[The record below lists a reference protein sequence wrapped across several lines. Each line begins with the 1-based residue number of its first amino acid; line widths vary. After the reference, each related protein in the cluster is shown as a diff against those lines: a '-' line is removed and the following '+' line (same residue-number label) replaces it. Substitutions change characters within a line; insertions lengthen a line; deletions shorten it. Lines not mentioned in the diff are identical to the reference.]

1 MTSDP
6 SRDQPEPGANAMT
19 DRFHAVGEGI
29 LDALLEEAPEW
40 ADDLGDHRFSDRLAD
55 HASEADARR
64 AGVLTDALGA
74 LDEIDDLLLP
84 AADRVDLEMLRNRVS
99 ADLWQLTELRP
110 QTWDPLVHLPGDAL
124 YGILAGE
131 DLPAEDR
138 LRAITARCAAVPGF
152 LATARERLE
161 GGPGMPRVHVETAIG
176 RAEGTLGLLGDG
188 IDGLAEQV
196 RTPSLRSG
204 AEDARGI
211 AAAALRRHIDWL
223 RSRVETAD
231 ADPRLGA
238 RDHAARLW
246 YTLDSELSQD
256 ALLTRA
262 ESDLLATEEAIAE
275 AASDFAGAPPRPGR
289 VREVLDRIAADSATT
304 EETVRPACERA
315 LEHLIDRTRELDFA
329 TLPDRPV
336 RVIPMPE
343 SRRGMAVAY
352 CDPPGSLSAA
362 PERPTLVAVAPPP
375 ADWPAERRASFYRE
389 YNADMLR
396 ELMVHEGVPGHALQ
410 LAHAARYSGGTRL
423 RRALF
428 SDTFIEGW
436 AVYAEE
442 ALHADGW
449 CADDPGLNLRMR
461 LVQLKTRLRMIINA
475 ILDVRVHAHGMT
487 ESEAMSLLVE
497 RGHQEEGEA
506 AGKWRRARLSSA
518 QLSTYY
524 TGYREVSEIVRD
536 SAAARPG
543 ASRRELHDSVLAHG
557 SPAPRHLRTLLGV

>member
-1 MTSDP
+1 
-6 SRDQPEPGANAMT
+6 MT
-19 DRFHAVGEGI
+19 DRFHSVGERV
-29 LDALLEEAPEW
+29 LDALLEDAPEW
-40 ADDLGDHRFSDRLAD
+40 ADELGDHRFSDRLTD
-55 HASEADARR
+55 HSADADAGR
-64 AGVLTDALGA
+64 AGVLSDALGA

-84 AADRVDLEMLRNRVS
+84 PADRVDLEMLRNRVS

-110 QTWDPLVHLPGDAL
+110 QTWDPLVHLPGDAI
-124 YGILAGE
+124 YGLVAGE
-131 DLPAEDR
+131 DLPAEER
-138 LRAITARCAAVPGF
+138 LSAIAARCDAVPGF
-152 LATARERLE
+152 LATARDRLE

-176 RAEGTLGLLGDG
+176 RAEGVLGLLGSG
-188 IDGLAEQV
+188 IDRLVEQA
-196 RTPSLRSG
+196 PSLGAG
-204 AEDARGI
+204 AERARET
-211 AAAALRRHIDWL
+211 AAEALREHISWL

-231 ADPRLGA
+231 GAPRLGA

-275 AASDFAGAPPRPGR
+275 AASEFDGAPPRPGQ
-289 VREVLDRIAADSATT
+289 VREVLDRIAAEAATT
-304 EETVRPACERA
+304 EDTVRPTCEQA
-315 LEHLIDRTRELDFA
+315 LEHLTGRVSELGFA
-329 TLPDRPV
+329 TLPEHPV

-352 CDPPGSLSAA
+352 CDPPGPLSPR
-362 PERPTLVAVAPPP
+362 PERPTLIAVAPPP
-375 ADWPAERRASFYRE
+375 DDWSAQRRESFYRE

-410 LAHAARYSGGTRL
+410 LSHAARYSGGTRL
-423 RRALF
+423 RRALY
-428 SDTFIEGW
+428 SGTFIEGW

-442 ALHADGW
+442 ALQESGW
-449 CADDPGLNLRMR
+449 SEDPDRNRRQR

-487 ESEAMSLLVE
+487 ESEAMTLLVE

-506 AGKWRRARLSSA
+506 AGKWRRAQLSSA

-524 TGYREVSEIVRD
+524 VGHQEVSSIVRD
-536 SAAARPG
+536 LAAARPG

>member
-1 MTSDP
+1 
-6 SRDQPEPGANAMT
+6 MT
-19 DRFHAVGEGI
+19 DRFRSVGENI
-29 LDALLEEAPEW
+29 LDALLGDAPEW
-40 ADDLGDHRFSDRLAD
+40 ADDLGDHRFSDRLTD
-55 HASEADARR
+55 HSAEADARR

-110 QTWDPLVHLPGDAL
+110 QAWDPLVHLPGDAL
-124 YGILAGE
+124 YGLIAAE
-131 DLPAEDR
+131 DLPADER
-138 LRAITARCAAVPGF
+138 LRAIAARCAAVPEF
-152 LATARERLE
+152 LATARSRLD
-161 GGPGMPRVHVETAIG
+161 GGPGMPRVHVQTAIG
-176 RAEGTLGLLGDG
+176 WAEGVLGLLGSGVDP
-188 IDGLAEQV
+188 LVAQV
-196 RTPSLRSG
+196 PSLRST
-204 AEDARGI
+204 ADDARET
-211 AAAALRRHIDWL
+211 AAAALREHIGWL
-223 RSRVETAD
+223 RSRAETAD

-275 AASDFAGAPPRPGR
+275 TASDFAGAPPRPGQ
-289 VREVLDRIAADSATT
+289 VREVLDRIAAEGATA
-304 EETVRPACERA
+304 EQTVRPTCEQA
-315 LEHLIDRTRELDFA
+315 LEHLAGRVRDLDFA
-329 TLPDRPV
+329 TLPDHPV

-343 SRRGMAVAY
+343 SRRGMSVAY
-352 CDPPGSLSAA
+352 CDPPGPLSPR
-362 PERPTLVAVAPPP
+362 PERPTLIAVAPPP
-375 ADWPAERRASFYRE
+375 ADWPAARRESFYRE

-410 LAHAARYSGGTRL
+410 LSHAARYSGGTRL
-423 RRALF
+423 RRALL
-428 SDTFIEGW
+428 SGTFIEGW

-442 ALHADGW
+442 ALQEDGW
-449 CADDPGLNLRMR
+449 CADDPDRNRRLR

-506 AGKWRRARLSSA
+506 AGKWRRAQLSSA
-518 QLSTYY
+518 QLATYY
-524 TGYREVSEIVRD
+524 VGDQEVSAIVRD
-536 SAAARPG
+536 LAAALPG
-543 ASRRELHDSVLAHG
+543 APRRTVHDSVLAHG
-557 SPAPRHLRTLLGV
+557 SPPPRHLRTLLGI

>member
-1 MTSDP
+1 
-6 SRDQPEPGANAMT
+6 MT
-19 DRFHAVGEGI
+19 DRFHSVGENI
-29 LDALLEEAPEW
+29 LDALLADGPEW
-40 ADDLGDHRFSDRLAD
+40 ADDLGDHRFRDRLTD
-55 HASEADARR
+55 HSADADSRR

-84 AADRVDLEMLRNRVS
+84 PADRVDLEMLRNRVS

-124 YGILAGE
+124 YGLVAGE
-131 DLPAEDR
+131 DLPADER
-138 LRAITARCAAVPGF
+138 LRAISARCAAVPQF
-152 LATARERLE
+152 LDTARTRLD
-161 GGPGMPRVHVETAIG
+161 GGPGMPRVHVETAAT
-176 RAEGTLGLLGDG
+176 RAEGILGLLGGEVDTL
-188 IDGLAEQV
+188 IEQAPAL
-196 RTPSLRSG
+196 RT
-204 AEDARGI
+204 AVDEARGA
-211 AAAALRRHIDWL
+211 AAAALREHIDWL

-275 AASDFAGAPPRPGR
+275 AAADFEGAPPRSGQ
-289 VREVLDRIAADSATT
+289 VREVLDRIAAEAATT
-304 EETVRPACERA
+304 EETVRPTCERA
-315 LEHLIDRTRELDFA
+315 LEHLVGRVRELDFA
-329 TLPDRPV
+329 TLPDHPV

-352 CDPPGSLSAA
+352 CDPPGPLSAT
-362 PERPTLVAVAPPP
+362 PERPTLIAVAPPP
-375 ADWPAERRASFYRE
+375 ADWPAERRTSFYRE

-396 ELMVHEGVPGHALQ
+396 ELMVHEAVPGHALQ
-410 LAHAARYSGGTRL
+410 LARAAGYSGSTRL
-423 RRALF
+423 RHALH
-428 SDTFIEGW
+428 SGTFIEGW
-436 AVYAEE
+436 AVYAED
-442 ALHADGW
+442 AMQGHGW
-449 CADDPGLNLRMR
+449 CADDPERNRRLR

-475 ILDVRVHAHGMT
+475 ILDIRVHAHGMT

-506 AGKWRRARLSSA
+506 AGKWRRALLTSA

-524 TGYREVSEIVRD
+524 VGYQEVSAVVRD
-536 SAAARPG
+536 LGAARPD
-543 ASRRELHDSVLAHG
+543 AARRDLHDEVLAHG
-557 SPAPRHLRTLLGV
+557 SPTPRHLRALLQV